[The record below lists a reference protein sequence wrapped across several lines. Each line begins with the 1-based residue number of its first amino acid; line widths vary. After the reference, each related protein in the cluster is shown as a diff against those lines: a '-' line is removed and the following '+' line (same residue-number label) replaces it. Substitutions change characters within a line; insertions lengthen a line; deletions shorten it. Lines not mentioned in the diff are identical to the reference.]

1 VRLPG
6 KVAIVTGGASGIGR
20 AIGEMFVREGAKVIV
35 GDIHTI
41 PWVKN
46 GKEGSVGEVVAQRAD
61 VRKEADVKSLIHQ
74 AMERWGRLDVIV
86 NNAGIG
92 LNRDVTETSED
103 EFDAVFAVNVKGVFF
118 GCKHAVPAMLRG
130 GGGSIINLSSNGG
143 LIGRPGDPV
152 YCASKHAVMGLTKAL
167 AVAYASHNIRVNALC
182 PGPIDT
188 PMLWAGVATQQDRR
202 EALAAKVASCPA
214 ARYGAPDDVASAA
227 LFLASGESTFING
240 VGLAVDGAK
249 AAGVMPTDRYRLDF
263 VINS

>member
-1 VRLPG
+1 
-6 KVAIVTGGASGIGR
+6 
-20 AIGEMFVREGAKVIV
+20 MFVREGAKVVV
-35 GDIHTI
+35 GDLQTI
-41 PWVKN
+41 PWVKSV
-46 GKEGSVGEVVAQRAD
+46 KEGSAGEAIAQRSD

-74 AMERWGRLDVIV
+74 AMERWRRLDVFV

-103 EFDAVFAVNVKGVFF
+103 EFDAVFAVNVKGVFL

-130 GGGSIINLSSNGG
+130 GGGSIINMSSNGG

-202 EALAAKVASCPA
+202 EALPAKVASCPA

-227 LFLASGESTFING
+227 LFLASDESTFING
-240 VGLAVDGAK
+240 VGLPVDGAK
-249 AAGVMPTDRYRLDF
+249 AAGVMPSDRYRLDF

>member
-1 VRLPG
+1 VRLVG

-20 AIGEMFVREGAKVIV
+20 EIAEMFVREGAKVVV
-35 GDIHTI
+35 GDIHGLL
-41 PWVKN
+41 WVN
-46 GKEGSVGEVVAQRAD
+46 MLGEDGVGEAIAQRAD
-61 VRKEADVKSLIHQ
+61 VRKEADVKGLIQQ
-74 AMERWGRLDVIV
+74 AMDRWQRLDIIV

-118 GCKHAVPAMLRG
+118 GCKYAVPAMLVG

-188 PMLWAGVATQQDRR
+188 PMLWAGTTTQQDRR
-202 EALAAKVASCPA
+202 EALPAKLASCPA
-214 ARYGAPDDVASAA
+214 ARYGSPGDVASAA
-227 LFLASGESTFING
+227 LFLASDESRFING

-263 VINS
+263 VISS